1 MSGLKIKQVLSGL
14 AHFYAVCC
22 GEVHFP
28 VLKSDIGCL
37 KLMQRIRH
45 RRSFLPAAD
54 SRWQEF
60 WQLGLEV

>member
-1 MSGLKIKQVLSGL
+1 MDAENSCCLVWRTFMLSVVGKCISVSKL
-14 AHFYAVCC
+14 
-22 GEVHFP
+22 
-28 VLKSDIGCL
+28 DIGCL
-37 KLMQRIRH
+37 KSMQRIRH